1 MDTPLT
7 KFFAT
12 VGFKVDTSAW
22 DSTIKK
28 VRSDLTSLR
37 TRTVTVKLKYVGGK
51 TKLPQLTQKVK
62 LLASNKLSLQNVRLT
77 YVNKLKALKP
87 ALTQEVKLVYTNRLT
102 TLPSIIQHVNL
113 VYHNRQGGA
122 GNAGGGGSPNPWH
135 IAGGGGLLAG
145 NNVRAF
151 GATIGIAGA
160 ANQMYD
166 TGNFQV
172 GLQPQYE
179 FLTGSAEGAKKQIA
193 FVNKLANDL
202 HINLRDVDTTYK
214 QFLGATES
222 SIGMEKSMKTF
233 ETIQK
238 FGVMVGATP
247 EALKRGTK
255 AIQQMLSKQKLSAE
269 ELTGQL
275 AEASLIPGSTQV
287 FADVLEGTGE
297 RGSGS
302 VKKLF
307 ANMKDGKY
315 ELQDIV
321 RVLDSLQSRIN
332 QDQLEKMFDRPAAAM
347 ADLQNSMTRFWMA
360 VNEEGGLDLQTT
372 ILGGLAK
379 TLNDVTE
386 WIKENKEEIQGWI
399 TRIKEVVSVLWEYK
413 EVLLG
418 IYLINKLL
426 MAQRGISL
434 LSWLLTPAALPPAP
448 LAARIKNFLKGALNI
463 VKRAWPVM
471 AAALIVELIDTLQ
484 GDATWLGAM
493 TQSDLGIVKWLSRV
507 FVTAGKMIATLGTAM
522 FATLDLL
529 FFSHD
534 LSLFFDT
541 MKMNGQDFAAFM
553 KANFGELVPDVMSV
567 GIERT
572 VQMFS
577 IFFGWLKTNVL
588 ASATG
593 LGKLARMDF
602 SGAGE
607 AFGGTV
613 GFTDYVKSQLPQLPP
628 QPQMLPPVQQS
639 LNYRPRAN
647 NSATPVVSAPVVN
660 LTVNASGTAEEM
672 AKMASKTVTDMITS
686 TILGSMVN
694 YQHGAA

>member
-1 MDTPLT
+1 MSI
-7 KFFAT
+7 FADALFGGDEAKLFKAMEKGQ
-12 VGFKVDTSAW
+12 VGMEELVKVIDHMKTLS
-22 DSTIKK
+22 
-28 VRSDLTSLR
+28 REDLIAKMLESPER
-37 TRTVTVKLKYVGGK
+37 KL
-51 TKLPQLTQKVK
+51 
-62 LLASNKLSLQNVRLT
+62 
-77 YVNKLKALKP
+77 NKLKNSWARFLMEINKSGM
-87 ALTQEVKLVYTNRLT
+87 LDVMSQ
-102 TLPSIIQHVNL
+102 TL
-113 VYHNRQGGA
+113 
-122 GNAGGGGSPNPWH
+122 
-135 IAGGGGLLAG
+135 
-145 NNVRAF
+145 
-151 GATIGIAGA
+151 
-160 ANQMYD
+160 
-166 TGNFQV
+166 
-172 GLQPQYE
+172 E
-179 FLTGSAEGAKKQIA
+179 
-193 FVNKLANDL
+193 KLADSIQEMGNW
-202 HINLRDVDTTYK
+202 VK
-214 QFLGATES
+214 Q
-222 SIGMEKSMKTF
+222 
-233 ETIQK
+233 
-238 FGVMVGATP
+238 
-247 EALKRGTK
+247 
-255 AIQQMLSKQKLSAE
+255 
-269 ELTGQL
+269 
-275 AEASLIPGSTQV
+275 
-287 FADVLEGTGE
+287 
-297 RGSGS
+297 
-302 VKKLF
+302 
-307 ANMKDGKY
+307 
-315 ELQDIV
+315 
-321 RVLDSLQSRIN
+321 
-332 QDQLEKMFDRPAAAM
+332 
-347 ADLQNSMTRFWMA
+347 
-360 VNEEGGLDLQTT
+360 
-372 ILGGLAK
+372 
-379 TLNDVTE
+379 
-386 WIKENKEEIQGWI
+386 NKIEIQGWI

-448 LAARIKNFLKGALNI
+448 LAVRIKNFLKGALRM
-463 VKRAWPVM
+463 VLRAWPVM

-628 QPQMLPPVQQS
+628 QPQMLPQS
-639 LNYRPRAN
+639 IPYSAN
-647 NSATPVVSAPVVN
+647 NLSFMKPNQTGS
-660 LTVNASGTAEEM
+660 TVISPNVTLNVTASGTADEI
-672 AKMASKTVTDMITS
+672 AKIASQQFTDMFTS
-686 TILGSMVN
+686 GILGTMAN
-694 YQHGAA
+694 YQSGAK